1 MAIYQGAYSGA
12 EIDSLLAKA
21 DSSDVFSE
29 ERLNGLS
36 FEQITK
42 EDYDELSEKDPEKVY
57 FVYDTRGRVKQYI
70 GEAELGGTSVTA
82 GSIIPN
88 LKNHMNMITGTITEE

>member
-1 MAIYQGAYSGA
+1 MAVYHGAYSGS
-12 EIDSLLAKA
+12 EIDRLLAKA

-29 ERLNGLS
+29 ERLNGMS

-42 EDYDELSEKDPEKVY
+42 EDYDDLEEKDADKVY
-57 FVYDTRGRVKQYI
+57 FVYDTKGRVKQYI

-88 LKNHMNMITGTITEE
+88 LKNNMHMVAGKITEE